1 MAVLTQEMKTKI
13 QELFPR
19 YPNKQALTL
28 PALHLVNE
36 VRHCVPPEAVAEI
49 AELLEL
55 APAEIMDTMSFYGIF
70 QPEPH
75 GKLRCWVCRSL
86 SCAIRGS
93 EDLLQETFL
102 RLWKTLPAFEPRA
115 PLPHYLYRVA
125 RNIWIDHT
133 RLKKNREQ
141 PTQQDLIES
150 QIEEKGTYK
159 DGKQEGYWESYDENG
174 QSGEFSGTYKDGKK
188 ISD

>member
-28 PALHLVNE
+28 PALNQVNAAS
-36 VRHCVPPEAVAEI
+36 HWVPPEAVAEI

-93 EDLLQETFL
+93 EDLLQELCQRFDVSPGGTTKDGDLTLEFAECLGACDEAPVMLAGEKRYGRLSEDNLDELINSL
-102 RLWKTLPAFEPRA
+102 RKENPM
-115 PLPHYLYRVA
+115 
-125 RNIWIDHT
+125 
-133 RLKKNREQ
+133 
-141 PTQQDLIES
+141 S
-150 QIEEKGTYK
+150 EKGK
-159 DGKQEGYWESYDENG
+159 
-174 QSGEFSGTYKDGKK
+174 
-188 ISD
+188 

>member
-36 VRHCVPPEAVAEI
+36 ARHCVPPEAVAEI

-86 SCAIRGS
+86 SCSI
-93 EDLLQETFL
+93 
-102 RLWKTLPAFEPRA
+102 
-115 PLPHYLYRVA
+115 
-125 RNIWIDHT
+125 
-133 RLKKNREQ
+133 
-141 PTQQDLIES
+141 
-150 QIEEKGTYK
+150 
-159 DGKQEGYWESYDENG
+159 
-174 QSGEFSGTYKDGKK
+174 
-188 ISD
+188 

>member
-13 QELFPR
+13 QERFPR

-36 VRHCVPPEAVAEI
+36 ARHCVPPEAVAEI

-93 EDLLQETFL
+93 EDLLQELCQRFDVS
-102 RLWKTLPAFEPRA
+102 PG
-115 PLPHYLYRVA
+115 
-125 RNIWIDHT
+125 
-133 RLKKNREQ
+133 
-141 PTQQDLIES
+141 
-150 QIEEKGTYK
+150 GTTK
-159 DGKQEGYWESYDENG
+159 DGDMTLEFAECLGACGGAPMLICNNRYVENLTPEGVDQLLSELD
-174 QSGEFSGTYKDGKK
+174 
-188 ISD
+188 